1 VYIESVELFLN
12 DIDWL
17 SRRQFGSDENNL
29 GIHFNAVN
37 LMHPEKLRFQYMLEG
52 LGNTWITTSD
62 RYVNFPKLP
71 PGTYHFKV
79 RASVNNQ
86 FMLAP
91 VAIYT
96 FTIDKPVWQR
106 WWFLALATLLL
117 SGIII
122 AIIRYR
128 DHQRESVQAL
138 RQAHLQSQLETLRSQ
153 VSPHFFFNSLNTLM
167 SLIDEDKK
175 QALQYTAHLSDFFRR
190 IVQLRNE
197 DLILMKEELEL
208 VEDYLFIQRQRFG
221 NGIQLHNKL
230 NEEVMHSKKIA
241 PLTLQL
247 LIENAIKHNAFTE
260 QQPLHITLHT
270 ERDYLVVSNNKQQKI
285 GKEPGTGMGLQNIKH
300 RYRLL
305 TMQEVLVHDDLHY
318 FRISLPLL

>member
-1 VYIESVELFLN
+1 VYIESAELFLN
-12 DIDWL
+12 DIDWQA
-17 SRRQFGSDENNL
+17 RRQFGSDENNL

-96 FTIDKPVWQR
+96 FTIDNPVWQR

-138 RQAHLQSQLETLRSQ
+138 KQAHLQSQLETLRSQ

-230 NEEVMHSKKIA
+230 NEEVMHTKKIA

-305 TMQEVLVHDDLHY
+305 TMQEVSVHDDLHH